1 MSQNK
6 NSQNNDFNNQRI
18 TSLTELSQGQL
29 MAKLTDDSTSPE
41 EIEKIMAF
49 LSTKDSEEKQE
60 IEDIKTRLKEQES
73 EPHLGEGLT
82 GMHNAMNNMSKV
94 VRVYSENSEKKM
106 AKWDLVHADYKTAV
120 LEMLDLFTQRIN
132 LIYSVRVNLK
142 DTADKLIPNMELDPT
157 KDPWEEMKRS
167 NKEVED
173 TEVAFRKEMEKVS
186 DFTRAFHDMPQ
197 YKEITKKLQAVQER
211 IDGYQAEYKAITEAE
226 DKDQKKTTDTFKEV
240 EEAGKNLEKTY

>member
-18 TSLTELSQGQL
+18 TSLTDLSQGQL

-60 IEDIKTRLKEQES
+60 IEDMKTRLKEQES
-73 EPHLGEGLT
+73 EPHLGKGLT

-94 VRVYSENSEKKM
+94 VRVYSENSEKRM
-106 AKWDLVHADYKTAV
+106 VKWDLVHADYKTAV

-173 TEVAFRKEMEKVS
+173 TEIAFRKEMEKVS

-197 YKEITKKLQAVQER
+197 YKEITTKLQAVQER
-211 IDGYQAEYKAITEAE
+211 IDGYQQEYKAITEAE